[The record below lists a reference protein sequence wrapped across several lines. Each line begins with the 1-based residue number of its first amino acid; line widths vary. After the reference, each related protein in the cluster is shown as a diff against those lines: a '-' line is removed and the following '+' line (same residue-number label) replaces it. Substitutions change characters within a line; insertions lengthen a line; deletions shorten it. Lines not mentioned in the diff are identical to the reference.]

1 MNSYHFAPQKVK
13 IQNPAYRLSAF
24 LFRAYLFAVLDIL
37 AAIWS
42 DILNAISHL
51 PVSVFRQPKIISKIE
66 QIQNNLD
73 FFSYNQIIRLF
84 F

>member
-24 LFRAYLFAVLDIL
+24 LFHAYFFAVLDIL
-37 AAIWS
+37 VAIWS
-42 DILNAISHL
+42 NIYNAISHP
-51 PVSVFRQPKIISKIE
+51 PVSVFRQPKITPKIE

-73 FFSYNQIIRLF
+73 FFSYNQIIRLYF
-84 F
+84 

>member
-24 LFRAYLFAVLDIL
+24 LFHAYFFAVLDIL

-42 DILNAISHL
+42 NIYNAISH
-51 PVSVFRQPKIISKIE
+51 PPISVFRQPKITPKIE